1 MPPKRASYDRINTV
15 YRTTLV
21 QQGGGATTTA
31 PPGPTTTATKG
42 DASEKCSLAHRC
54 SSGGSD
60 AQRKATTL
68 ATVDGVGRGQNFA
81 SGAGGLA
88 GAGGSTHLG
97 VFAAVCRSCENLLVV
112 GGLTPATP
120 LTHKMFTARARVGY
134 IIDARAFG
142 GQTEIQD
149 TNKF

>member
-15 YRTTLV
+15 YRTTLA
-21 QQGGGATTTA
+21 QQGGGDDDGATS
-31 PPGPTTTATKG
+31 PTTTATNG

-54 SSGGSD
+54 SGGGSD

-68 ATVDGVGRGQNFA
+68 ATVDG
-81 SGAGGLA
+81 GAVVKNLPLGPGA
-88 GAGGSTHLG
+88 WGAGGSTHDLG

-120 LTHKMFTARARVGY
+120 LTHKFTARARAWV
-134 IIDARAFG
+134 I
-142 GQTEIQD
+142 
-149 TNKF
+149 